1 MKSNLIFLVF
11 GSVITATVVFMMA
24 CGQEGEK
31 TVEEVARPVKMLK
44 LDVAGAGEVL
54 EIVSLIQLLSLNAK
68 F

>member
-1 MKSNLIFLVF
+1 
-11 GSVITATVVFMMA
+11 MMA

-54 EIVSLIQLLSLNAK
+54 ELVSLIQLLSLNAK